1 MQSSAAWRLI
11 KSLALRDF
19 QIEVISFV
27 AKSPLAGSSNI
38 LGRVQLENSREAE
51 CFKSAAATFPASA
64 AFCSVGNHRQ
74 NLLQLQNQA
83 DNAARGSML

>member
-1 MQSSAAWRLI
+1 LA
-11 KSLALRDF
+11 LALRGF

-27 AKSPLAGSSNI
+27 AKSPHASSSNI
-38 LGRVQLENSREAE
+38 LGRVQLENRREAKHA
-51 CFKSAAATFPASA
+51 KSAAASFPASV
-64 AFCSVGNHRQ
+64 AFFSVGNRCH